1 MRHDSGYFEEQE
13 LGKSYDLKLL
23 KRLLPFL
30 KPHRWMIFAS
40 IILVMCITLLD
51 LAIPYVTKIAI
62 DQYIVPKMEA
72 AFQKDSKDGS
82 DPALSRYLQ
91 VQPDSSEVQA
101 IIKRHRDQFKQSG
114 QFYLI
119 SYQQLSQL
127 PTEDVTL
134 LRKHHLTGITRVTMA
149 FLMIIL
155 LSFGFNFLQKIV
167 MEYTGH
173 RMMNDLRL
181 ALFDHI
187 QHLSMPF
194 FTQNPVGRLVT
205 RVTNDIQNMHEL
217 FTSVISLV
225 FKDFFLLIG
234 IAVVLIVMN
243 WKLAL
248 FSFLIMPLVGYTSF
262 AFSSRIRD
270 AFRVLRIKVAEIN
283 TNFSEM
289 IDGIGVIQSFN
300 KEKIAARRFAQLNHE
315 NYLAGMRQ
323 IHVLAVFMPL
333 IEVFGV
339 VTVAVIIFYGGQ
351 SVLSETISLG
361 VLVAFISYM
370 RMFFRPIRDLAEK
383 YNILQNALASAE
395 RIFLILDTSN
405 LIDTHTNTGD
415 VEKNIPSA
423 PPAPQRI
430 ETIALDRVSFE
441 YLPSEPVLTDISFKI
456 RAGESVAIIG
466 PTGSGKTSIAN
477 LIMRYYDPV
486 SGGILLNNQDIKN
499 LNISEYRAK
508 MAFVTQEPYLF
519 SDTIRANIWR
529 DQASPSEAD
538 IARVLSA
545 ANCQAVIKKQSR
557 GLDTILS
564 RGGATLSS
572 GERQLI
578 SIARAFARDPE
589 FIILDEATSY
599 IDSLTEDAIQD
610 ALSKLMTGRTSLVIA
625 HRLSTVRQADTIVV
639 LDKGRILEIGNHEH
653 LLQKQGFYFRMNH
666 LQHCIGET
674 C

>member
-1 MRHDSGYFEEQE
+1 
-13 LGKSYDLKLL
+13 
-23 KRLLPFL
+23 
-30 KPHRWMIFAS
+30 MISVS
-40 IILVMCITLLD
+40 IVLVMFITLLD

-72 AFQKDSKDGS
+72 AFKPDSKDAS
-82 DPALSRYLQ
+82 DKTLSRYLKIE
-91 VQPDSSEVQA
+91 PDTAEVQTV
-101 IIKRHRDQFKQSG
+101 INRHRNQFRRSG

-119 SYQQLSQL
+119 SYQQLSRLQ
-127 PTEDVTL
+127 TEEIAI
-134 LRKHHLTGITRVTMA
+134 LRKNHLTGITRVTVA
-149 FLMIIL
+149 FLLIIVL
-155 LSFGFNFLQKIV
+155 NFGFNFFQKIV

-187 QHLSMPF
+187 QHLNMPF

-248 FSFLIMPLVGYTSF
+248 FSFIVMPLVGYTSF
-262 AFSSRIRD
+262 AFSSHIRD

-283 TNFSEM
+283 TKFAEM
-289 IDGIGVIQSFN
+289 IDGIGVIQSFC
-300 KEKIAARRFAQLNHE
+300 KEKITAQHFAKLNHE

-351 SVLSETISLG
+351 SVLNEAISLG

-395 RIFLILDTSN
+395 RIFLILDTPN
-405 LIDTHTNTGD
+405 AIDAQINTDD
-415 VEKNIPSA
+415 VKTKTLSV
-423 PPAPQRI
+423 PQALPKI
-430 ETIALDRVSFE
+430 ETIALDRVSFG
-441 YLPSEPVLTDISFKI
+441 YLPSETVLTDISLKI
-456 RAGESVAIIG
+456 QAGESVAIIG

-477 LIMRYYDPV
+477 LIMRFYSPV
-486 SGGILLNNQDIKN
+486 SGGIFLNNQDIKN
-499 LNISEYRAK
+499 LSVADYRAK
-508 MAFVTQEPYLF
+508 MAFVSQEPYLF

-529 DQASPSEAD
+529 DQANPSEAD
-538 IARVLSA
+538 VARIIAA
-545 ANCQAVIKKQSR
+545 ANCQGVVAKQVH

-564 RGGATLSS
+564 RGGASLSS

-589 FIILDEATSY
+589 LIILDEATSY

-610 ALSKLMTGRTSLVIA
+610 ALSKLMIGRTALVIA
-625 HRLSTVRQADTIVV
+625 HRLSTVRQADTIAV
-639 LDKGRILEIGNHEH
+639 LDKGRILEIGNHDV
-653 LLQKQGFYFRMNH
+653 LMRKQGFYFRMNH
-666 LQHCIGET
+666 LQHCVGET